1 MPSLMR
7 RINVISRCAGI
18 YREKKFKDIDL
29 GACHVPYILA
39 ICKNPGI
46 SQDKLARHIC
56 INRSN
61 VTRQLVYLEEHG
73 YVKRRQSE
81 DDKRVLMVY
90 PTEKAFE
97 ILPFVKETGR
107 EWNEYITE
115 GFSEDELDQLSEMLE
130 RLAKRSREFADGKGI
145 DE

>member
-18 YREKKFKDIDL
+18 YREKRFKDIDL
-29 GACHVPYILA
+29 SACHAPYILA

-61 VTRQLVYLEEHG
+61 VTRQLSYLETHG
-73 YVKRRQSE
+73 YVERRQSE
-81 DDKRVLMVY
+81 EDKRVLMVY
-90 PTEKAFE
+90 PTDKAYE
-97 ILPFVKETGR
+97 ILPFVKETSR
-107 EWNEYITE
+107 EWNSYITE
-115 GFSEDELDQLSEMLE
+115 GFSEDELDQLAEMLE
-130 RLAKRSREFADGKGI
+130 RLAKRSREFADGKGN